1 MAGMLLFAVFITGM
15 LFGILAMTSKLVEG
29 QRAQMR
35 QQFHSDLITL
45 VALLGDDGIQV
56 FKRPRAEL
64 TTKQR
69 HAAALL
75 LQRCIVSYVIRDA
88 FTKAE
93 WLTIEKE
100 WRELPNMPALKETW
114 QVVREWYDTDRQALV
129 DRYFSEAPRA

>member
-1 MAGMLLFAVFITGM
+1 MMAGMLLFAVFITGM

-75 LQRCIVSYVIRDA
+75 LGDLVGRILADPRLDLDGRNDA
-88 FTKAE
+88 VDANE
-93 WLTIEKE
+93 QVDLAAAGGEVPCD
-100 WRELPNMPALKETW
+100 RPSPASDQEPEGNRL
-114 QVVREWYDTDRQALV
+114 TDR
-129 DRYFSEAPRA
+129 P